1 MQCAVAEQAIDA
13 LDAVLDGN
21 LAVHPRPRL
30 LKVSVLPPLH
40 WSIVLR
46 GCAGSSWP
54 ASGVTWSGHAWWGLL
69 RGLVATRETT
79 KPARHA
85 LFLNTTL
92 LIRNKRHPFLRG
104 RPQALSP
111 FYYLDV
117 IRRYRTRLYSG
128 IAAKTDTGLVRPHNE
143 DSVAISA
150 DSGLAIL
157 ADGMGGYIA
166 GEVASG
172 IATVALR
179 ESLEQRLRR
188 RGRNP

>member
-1 MQCAVAEQAIDA
+1 LRMQCAVAEQAIDA
-13 LDAVLDGN
+13 LDAVLDAVLDGN

-92 LIRNKRHPFLRG
+92 LIRNKRHPVSVFEG
-104 RPQALSP
+104 RPQTLTLMPISSP
-111 FYYLDV
+111 SDSSSS
-117 IRRYRTRLYSG
+117 RL
-128 IAAKTDTGLVRPHNE
+128 TLN
-143 DSVAISA
+143 ISA
-150 DSGLAIL
+150 FWSCCSTAFN
-157 ADGMGGYIA
+157 
-166 GEVASG
+166 
-172 IATVALR
+172 ATGNNHDL
-179 ESLEQRLRR
+179 
-188 RGRNP
+188 